1 MKIKDN
7 YKKTQWQMHLLGDHA
22 IVFLLEPIIDTSI
35 NTEVHA
41 LNHFI
46 QSKKINAFKDYIPS
60 YHSLTIVYDIIAL
73 QRFLNKEEKDFSI
86 HVFAQKLIKEFIE
99 FKNENNSIK
108 LSNKTIKIPVCYD
121 LSFGIDLANI
131 AATKNKKIAEIINT
145 HCATTYHVFCLGF
158 MPGFAYMGEV
168 DKSIQIARHSKPR
181 PLVHAG
187 SVGIAGAQTGIY
199 PKDSPGGWQIIGRT
213 PIKIF
218 DSIKLALFAPGDL
231 VSFYAISLDEFYSLQ
246 KEANHVH

>member
-1 MKIKDN
+1 MKINNN
-7 YKKTQWQMHLLGDHA
+7 YRKTQWQMHLLGDHA
-22 IVFLLEPIIDTSI
+22 IVFSLEPIIDISI

-41 LNHFI
+41 LNQFI

-73 QRFLNKEEKDFSI
+73 QKILNKEEKDFSI
-86 HVFAQKLIKEFIE
+86 DAFAQTLIKEFIE
-99 FKNENNSIK
+99 IKKENNSIK

-121 LSFGIDLANI
+121 LSFGIDLENI

-145 HCATTYHVFCLGF
+145 HCAKTYHVFCLGF

-168 DKSIQIARHSKPR
+168 DESIQIARHAKPR